1 MRFDEEGALLGV
13 ARTDGVLDVYCFDE
27 VGGHRHVEVGA
38 YFHRTILLLA
48 VFALRCARTPRGR
61 VI

>member
-27 VGGHRHVEVGA
+27 VGGYRHVESGTN
-38 YFHRTILLLA
+38 FHSTILRLA
-48 VFALRCARTPRGR
+48 VFVRRYARRSGG
-61 VI
+61 